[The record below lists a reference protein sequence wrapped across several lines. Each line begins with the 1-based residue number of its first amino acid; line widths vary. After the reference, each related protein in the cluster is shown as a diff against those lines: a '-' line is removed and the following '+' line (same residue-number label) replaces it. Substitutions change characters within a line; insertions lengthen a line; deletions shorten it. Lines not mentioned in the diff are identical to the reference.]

1 MLPNGKPILL
11 ALLAAYCALA
21 APVKAQP
28 DQFHAVLDALKAQM
42 KAEYNID
49 ASLAVDEVEAF
60 LWAKGVLNNEIYAK
74 LNQEILNLTTEGG
87 FSVDDLAKG
96 TAEYLDTKRALQK
109 RDQEET
115 ADDTAVPDAET
126 IKQVVDHGVKHW
138 KRGQCPDGSQADL
151 CCVVM

>member
-1 MLPNGKPILL
+1 MLPNGKPIIL

-74 LNQEILNLTTEGG
+74 LNQEILV
-87 FSVDDLAKG
+87 S
-96 TAEYLDTKRALQK
+96 KRSHFFVLPLALQLEILNFW
-109 RDQEET
+109 RYC
-115 ADDTAVPDAET
+115 
-126 IKQVVDHGVKHW
+126 I
-138 KRGQCPDGSQADL
+138 
-151 CCVVM
+151 